1 MQDSLYR
8 TIDGDG
14 DTLGGRIS
22 LARDALDLSVE
33 DAARVLGVE
42 YDTWLH
48 WENDRSEPR
57 ANRLS
62 MLAGVLQV
70 SLSWLLTGHGHGPD
84 WEELTEVP
92 PLAPNRLKRAFPAVR
107 F

>member
-1 MQDSLYR
+1 MQDSLYQA
-8 TIDGDG
+8 IDGDG

-33 DAARVLGVE
+33 DTACVLGVE
-42 YDTWLH
+42 AQTWAN

-92 PLAPNRLKRAFPAVR
+92 PLAPNRLVRMLPAAR
-107 F
+107 H